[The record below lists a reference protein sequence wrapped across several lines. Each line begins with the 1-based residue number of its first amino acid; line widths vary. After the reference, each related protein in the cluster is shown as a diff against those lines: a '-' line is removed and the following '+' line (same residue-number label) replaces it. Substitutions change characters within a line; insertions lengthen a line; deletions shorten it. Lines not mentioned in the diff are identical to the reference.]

1 VSNKA
6 GFPRYGEPVNGE
18 TRTVTGGVEQRGI
31 EHVPDE
37 DRYGTPRRQFW
48 VWAAANLS
56 MLPVGYGLFVVAVG
70 LNWWQAVLAVVI
82 GIALSYPLVGAVAIA
97 GTRGGAPAMM
107 LSRASFG
114 VLGSRL
120 PTLITYVTVV
130 GWETVSVALGA
141 LATRTV
147 LERLSPGLG
156 NTAMVALAFA
166 VIALGTIVLGVYG
179 YHVIQRVQRW
189 LTLIT
194 ALVTVVYL
202 IVVLPRLHFDLSGG
216 HAGSGVIFLG
226 GVVLTMAGTGLGWLA
241 AGADY
246 SRYLPRSTPSRQIL
260 GWTAAGGGVTQGLLV
275 LVGVLLSTSDP
286 VLAGAVAK
294 DPIGALAAQAPTWF
308 LIPYLISVIIS
319 VTAAGAVDLYSSG
332 LVLQAIG
339 VRLPRPV
346 TAGVDGVLMIVG
358 GVYMVFVAPTFASVF
373 EAFLLIT
380 GVAASAWAAVFLV
393 DLLMHRRDGYDTAA
407 LDDVDGRYGRFNW
420 AGIGAMV
427 IGAAVGL
434 GLITSADPHL
444 AVITG
449 FLMPPALAQSPLA
462 ITNLGVVLGFLL
474 SGILYAVFTL
484 RTRSAA
490 REVVPG

>member
-1 VSNKA
+1 MV
-6 GFPRYGEPVNGE
+6 
-18 TRTVTGGVEQRGI
+18 TVEASGLEQRGI

-37 DRYGTPRRQFW
+37 ERYGTPSRQFW
-48 VWAAANLS
+48 VWSAANLS
-56 MLPVGYGLFVVAVG
+56 MLPVGYGLLVVAVG
-70 LNWWQAVLAVVI
+70 LNWWQAMLAVVI
-82 GIALSYPLVGAVAIA
+82 GVALSYPLVGAVAVA

-120 PTLITYVTVV
+120 PTLITWFTVV

-147 LERLSPGLG
+147 LRRLSPGLG
-156 NTAMVALAFA
+156 STGMVALAFA
-166 VIALGTIVLGVYG
+166 VIAIGTIVLGVYG

-194 ALVTVVYL
+194 AVVTVAYL

-216 HAGSGVIFLG
+216 HAGSAVIWLG
-226 GVVLTMAGTGLGWLA
+226 GIVLVMAGTGLGWLA

-246 SRYLPRSTPSRQIL
+246 SRYLPRSTPSRSIL

-286 VLAGAVAK
+286 ALAAAVGR

-346 TAGVDGVLMIVG
+346 TAGIDGVLMIIG
-358 GVYMVFVAPTFASVF
+358 GVYIVFVAPTFASVF
-373 EAFLLIT
+373 IAFLLIT
-380 GVAASAWAAVFLV
+380 GVAAAAWAAVFLV

-407 LDDVDGRYGRFNW
+407 LDDVNGRYGRFNW
-420 AGIGAMV
+420 AGIGSMV
-427 IGAAVGL
+427 IGTVVGL
-434 GLITSADPHL
+434 GLVTSADPNL

-449 FLMPPALAQSPLA
+449 FLLPAGIANSPLA
-462 ITNLGVVLGFLL
+462 ITNLGIVLGFVL
-474 SGILYAVFTL
+474 SGLLYAVLTV
-484 RTRSAA
+484 RTRTAA
-490 REVVPG
+490 REAVAG

>member
-1 VSNKA
+1 MVT
-6 GFPRYGEPVNGE
+6 VE
-18 TRTVTGGVEQRGI
+18 TSGVEQRGI

-37 DRYGTPRRQFW
+37 ERYGTPRRQFW
-48 VWAAANLS
+48 VWSAANLS
-56 MLPVGYGLFVVAVG
+56 MLPVGYGLLIVAVG
-70 LNWWQAVLAVVI
+70 LNWWQAMLAVVI
-82 GIALSYPLVGAVAIA
+82 GIGLSYPLVGAVAIA

-120 PTLITYVTVV
+120 PTLITWFTVV

-156 NTAMVALAFA
+156 NTGTMALAFA

-194 ALVTVVYL
+194 AVVTVVYL

-216 HAGSGVIFLG
+216 DLSGGHAGSAVIFLG
-226 GVVLTMAGTGLGWLA
+226 GIVLVMAGTGLGWLA

-246 SRYLPRSTPSRQIL
+246 SRYLPRNTSKRSIL

-286 VLAGAVAK
+286 ALVAAVGR

-308 LIPYLISVIIS
+308 LVPYLISVILS

-346 TAGVDGVLMIVG
+346 TAGIDGVLMIVG

-373 EAFLLIT
+373 TAFLLIT
-380 GVAASAWAAVFLV
+380 GVAAAAWAAVFLV
-393 DLLMHRRDGYDTAA
+393 DLWLHRRDGYDTAA

-420 AGIGAMV
+420 AGIGSMV
-427 IGAAVGL
+427 VGTVVGL
-434 GLITSADPHL
+434 GLVTSADPHL

-449 FLMPPALAQSPLA
+449 FLLPADIANSPLA

-474 SGILYAVFTL
+474 SGLLYAASTA
-484 RTRSAA
+484 RTRTATQEA
-490 REVVPG
+490 VDVP

>member
-1 VSNKA
+1 
-6 GFPRYGEPVNGE
+6 
-18 TRTVTGGVEQRGI
+18 VTADQSGVEQRGI
-31 EHVPDE
+31 ETVPDE
-37 DRYGTPRRQFW
+37 ERYGTPRRQFW
-48 VWAAANLS
+48 VWSAANLS

-70 LNWWQAVLAVVI
+70 LNWWQAMLAVVI
-82 GIALSYPLVGAVAIA
+82 GIALSYPLVGAVAVA
-97 GTRGGAPAMM
+97 GTKGGAPAMM
-107 LSRASFG
+107 LSRAAFG

-156 NTAMVALAFA
+156 NTAMVAVAFA

-194 ALVTVVYL
+194 AVVTVAYL
-202 IVVLPRLHFDLSGG
+202 IVVLPRLHFDLST
-216 HAGSGVIFLG
+216 AKSGSGVIFLG
-226 GVVLTMAGTGLGWLA
+226 GIVLTMAGTGLGWLA

-246 SRYLPRSTPSRQIL
+246 SRYLPRSTPARAIL

-294 DPIGALAAQAPTWF
+294 DPIGALASQAPTWF
-308 LIPYLISVIIS
+308 LVPYLISVIIS

-346 TAGVDGVLMIVG
+346 TAGIDGVLMIVG
-358 GVYMVFVAPTFASVF
+358 GIYMVFIAPTFASVF

-393 DLLMHRRDGYDTAA
+393 DLVMHRRDGYDTAA
-407 LDDVDGRYGRFNW
+407 LDDVRGRYGRFNW
-420 AGIGAMV
+420 AGVGSMV
-427 IGAAVGL
+427 IGTVVGL

-449 FLMPPALAQSPLA
+449 FLMPPAIANSTLAF
-462 ITNLGVVLGFLL
+462 TNLGVLLSFLL
-474 SGILYAVFTL
+474 AGVLYALLTL

-490 REVVPG
+490 PRSSTPQSVTS

>member
-1 VSNKA
+1 MV
-6 GFPRYGEPVNGE
+6 
-18 TRTVTGGVEQRGI
+18 TVEASGVEQRGI

-37 DRYGTPRRQFW
+37 ERYGTPRRQFW
-48 VWAAANLS
+48 VWSAANLS
-56 MLPVGYGLFVVAVG
+56 MLPVGYGLLVVAIG
-70 LNWWQAVLAVVI
+70 LNWWQAMLAVVI
-82 GIALSYPLVGAVAIA
+82 GICLSYPLVGAVAVA

-120 PTLITYVTVV
+120 PTLITWFTVV

-156 NTAMVALAFA
+156 NTGMVAVAFA
-166 VIALGTIVLGVYG
+166 VIAIGTIVLGVYG

-194 ALVTVVYL
+194 AVVTVVYL

-216 HAGSGVIFLG
+216 HAGSAVTLLG
-226 GVVLTMAGTGLGWLA
+226 GIVLVMAGTGLGWLA

-246 SRYLPRSTPSRQIL
+246 SRYLPRSTPKRSIL

-286 VLAGAVAK
+286 SLAAAVSR

-308 LIPYLISVIIS
+308 LVPYLISVILS

-346 TAGVDGVLMIVG
+346 TAGIDGVLMIVG
-358 GVYMVFVAPTFASVF
+358 GVYIVFVAPTFAAVF
-373 EAFLLIT
+373 IAFLLIS
-380 GVAASAWAAVFLV
+380 GVAAAAWAAVFLV
-393 DLLMHRRDGYDTAA
+393 DLWLHRRDGYDTAA
-407 LDDVDGRYGRFNW
+407 LDDADGRYGRFNW
-420 AGIGAMV
+420 AGIGSMV
-427 IGAAVGL
+427 IGTVVGL
-434 GLITSADPHL
+434 GLVTSADPQL

-449 FLMPPALAQSPLA
+449 FLLPDSIAHSPLA
-462 ITNLGVVLGFLL
+462 ITNLGIVLGFLL
-474 SGILYAVFTL
+474 SGLLYAALTV
-484 RTRSAA
+484 RTRTAA
-490 REVVPG
+490 REAVDVP

>member
-1 VSNKA
+1 MVTDEA
-6 GFPRYGEPVNGE
+6 
-18 TRTVTGGVEQRGI
+18 TRGSVEQRGI
-31 EHVPDE
+31 EHVPDDE
-37 DRYGTPRRQFW
+37 RYGSPSRHFW
-48 VWAAANLS
+48 IWSAANLS

-70 LNWWQAVLAVVI
+70 LNWWQAMLAVVI

-107 LSRASFG
+107 LSRAAFG

-156 NTAMVALAFA
+156 GTPMVALAFA

-189 LTLIT
+189 LTLVT
-194 ALVTVVYL
+194 AVVTVAYL
-202 IVVLPRLHFDLSGG
+202 VVVLPRLHFDLGAAK
-216 HAGSGVIFLG
+216 AGSGVIFLG
-226 GVVLTMAGTGLGWLA
+226 GIVLTMAGTGLGWLA

-246 SRYLPRSTPSRQIL
+246 ARYLPRSTPSRAIL

-308 LIPYLISVIIS
+308 LVPYLISVIIS

-339 VRLPRPV
+339 VRLPRPL
-346 TAGVDGVLMIVG
+346 TAGVDGVLMIIG

-393 DLLMHRRDGYDTAA
+393 DLWLHRRDGYDVAA
-407 LDDVDGRYGRFNW
+407 LDDVRGRYGAFNW
-420 AGIGAMV
+420 AGVGSMV
-427 IGAAVGL
+427 VGTVVGL

-449 FLMPPALAQSPLA
+449 FLMPASIANSTLA

-474 SGILYAVFTL
+474 SGILYAVLTL
-484 RTRSAA
+484 RTRTV
-490 REVVPG
+490 REAVAG

>member
-1 VSNKA
+1 M
-6 GFPRYGEPVNGE
+6 
-18 TRTVTGGVEQRGI
+18 VTTADRAAIERRGI
-31 EHVPDE
+31 EHVPDDE
-37 DRYGTPRRQFW
+37 RYGKPSRHFW
-48 VWAAANLS
+48 VWSAANLS

-70 LNWWQAVLAVVI
+70 LNWWQAMLAVVI
-82 GIALSYPLVGAVAIA
+82 GLVLSYPLVGAVAIA
-97 GTRGGAPAMM
+97 GAKGGAPAMM

-120 PTLITYVTVV
+120 PTLITYITVV

-156 NTAMVALAFA
+156 NTGMVALAFA

-194 ALVTVVYL
+194 AVVTVAYL
-202 IVVLPRLHFDLSGG
+202 IVVLPRLHFDLSAGKS
-216 HAGSGVIFLG
+216 GSGVIFLG
-226 GVVLTMAGTGLGWLA
+226 GIVLTMAGTGLGWLA

-246 SRYLPRSTPSRQIL
+246 SRYLPRSTPSRAIL
-260 GWTAAGGGVTQGLLV
+260 GWTAAGGGVTQGVLV

-346 TAGVDGVLMIVG
+346 TAGIDGVLMILG
-358 GVYMVFVAPTFASVF
+358 GVYLVFVAPTFAGVF

-380 GVAASAWAAVFLV
+380 GVAAAAWAAVFLV
-393 DLLMHRRDGYDTAA
+393 DLWMHRRDGYDTAA
-407 LDDVDGRYGRFNW
+407 LDDVNGRYGRFNW
-420 AGIGAMV
+420 AGIGSMV
-427 IGAAVGL
+427 VGTVVGL
-434 GLITSADPHL
+434 GLVTSADPHL

-449 FLMPPALAQSPLA
+449 FLMPPGIANSSLA

-474 SGILYAVFTL
+474 SGILYAVLTL

-490 REVVPG
+490 REAVAS

>member
-1 VSNKA
+1 MVVIGG

-18 TRTVTGGVEQRGI
+18 TQTVTAERGIEQRGI

-37 DRYGTPRRQFW
+37 ERYGRPSRHFW
-48 VWAAANLS
+48 VWSAANLS

-70 LNWWQAVLAVVI
+70 LNWWQAMLAVVI
-82 GIALSYPLVGAVAIA
+82 GIVLSYPLVGAVAIA

-120 PTLITYVTVV
+120 PTLITYITVV
-130 GWETVSVALGA
+130 GWETISVALGA

-156 NTAMVALAFA
+156 NTSMVAVAFA

-194 ALVTVVYL
+194 AVVTVVYL
-202 IVVLPRLHFDLSGG
+202 IVVLPHLHFDLSSGQ
-216 HAGSGVIFLG
+216 AGSGVIFLG
-226 GVVLTMAGTGLGWLA
+226 GIVLTMAGTGLGWLA

-246 SRYLPRSTPSRQIL
+246 SRYLPRNTSGRSIL
-260 GWTAAGGGVTQGLLV
+260 GWTAAGGGVTQGLL
-275 LVGVLLSTSDP
+275 LLLGVLLSTSDP
-286 VLAGAVAK
+286 ALAGAVAK

-308 LIPYLISVIIS
+308 LVPYLISVILS

-346 TAGVDGVLMIVG
+346 TAGIDGVLMIVG

-373 EAFLLIT
+373 QAFLLIT
-380 GVAASAWAAVFLV
+380 GVGAAAWAAVFLV
-393 DLLMHRRDGYDTAA
+393 DLLMHRRDGYDSAA
-407 LDDVDGRYGRFNW
+407 LEDVNGRYGRFNW
-420 AGIGAMV
+420 AGIGSMV
-427 IGAAVGL
+427 VGTVVGL
-434 GLITSADPHL
+434 GLVTSADPHL

-449 FLMPPALAQSPLA
+449 FLMPPAIANSTLA

-474 SGILYAVFTL
+474 SGILYGLLTL
-484 RTRSAA
+484 RARTTAA
-490 REVVPG
+490 